1 MAVVQDIQSETDGE
15 LKLRPERVTLGSVE
29 ISRFI
34 LGANPFG
41 GYAHQTRERD
51 EEMRDWYTMERVKEC
66 YRLAEAAGVTTHLGR
81 ADEFIMRA
89 LREHRNEGGS
99 LAWIAQTCPGVGSIH
114 HGVNNAIS
122 GQAKCCFV
130 HGGEM
135 DYRVANGETKEV
147 FDAIQMI
154 KDHGMAAGTAGHRTE
169 TVRWAA
175 DHLELD
181 FFMASYYNPDDRTR
195 QAHRN
200 YAEEEYYGSEHREA
214 MCALIQELP
223 APAIHYKVMAAG
235 RNDPREAFECVAD
248 AYRPGDAVCVGI
260 FTKEGSDMIQED
272 INLLES
278 ALRSRGK

>member
-1 MAVVQDIQSETDGE
+1 MGTAQLSTMDSEGQGM
-15 LKLRPERVTLGSVE
+15 LRPAHVTLGSVSV
-29 ISRFI
+29 SRFI
-34 LGANPFG
+34 VGANPFG

-66 YRLAEAAGVTTHLGR
+66 YRLAEEAGVTTHLGR

-89 LREHRNEGGS
+89 LREYWNEGGK
-99 LAWIAQTCPGVGSIH
+99 LAWIAQTCPGVGSIQ
-114 HGVNNAIS
+114 HGVNNAIH
-122 GQAKCCFV
+122 GRAKCCFI

-135 DYRVANGETKEV
+135 DYRVANGETAEI
-147 FDAIQMI
+147 FDAISMI

-169 TVRWAA
+169 TVQWAA
-175 DHLELD
+175 DHLDLD

-200 YAEEEYYGSEHREA
+200 YDDEEYYGPEHREA

-223 APAIHYKVMAAG
+223 APAIHYKILAAG
-235 RNDPREAFECVAD
+235 RNDPREAFAYVAD

-260 FTKEGSDMIQED
+260 FTKEGRNMIQED
-272 INLLES
+272 IDLLES
-278 ALRSRGK
+278 ALRARGK